1 MKLSMKPR
9 LPFLVAYLLTVGLL
23 LWSAISSNME
33 FLFYGITVLL
43 LTILLHYGD
52 RRFKAKGMDFEN
64 WVLWGFD
71 LWIVL
76 HILGGLL
83 QVGDGVLY
91 SYMLVDIVGEPYSI
105 LKYDQ
110 VVHAYCYFI
119 AALLMWHVVAS
130 INREGPFMPMAAV
143 TVLAA
148 SGVGGINEII
158 EFLATV
164 FIPDTNVGGYENTA
178 IDIVSNLL
186 GACLAV
192 PFFKVWTR
200 VQPLHSPPLNS

>member
-1 MKLSMKPR
+1 MKLR
-9 LPFLVAYLLTVGLL
+9 LPFLVAYVLTAALL
-23 LWSAISSNME
+23 LWSVFSVNME
-33 FLFYGITVLL
+33 FLFYGITVLV
-43 LTILLHYGD
+43 LTGLLHYGD
-52 RRFKAKGMDFEN
+52 RHFSFDG

-71 LWIVL
+71 LWIIL

-83 QVGDGVLY
+83 PVGDSVLY
-91 SYMLVDIVGEPYSI
+91 SWVLIDIVGEPYSI

-110 VVHAYCYFI
+110 LVHTYCYFI
-119 AALLMWHVVAS
+119 AALLMWRVVLSFNSPGSFTA
-130 INREGPFMPMAAV
+130 IAMV

-148 SGVGGINEII
+148 SGVGGVNEII

-178 IDIVSNLL
+178 IDIVCNLL

-192 PFFKVWTR
+192 PFFRKARAT
-200 VQPLHSPPLNS
+200 S